1 MDKEEALEIISMI
14 IDGLDPFD
22 EDDPSKKLPEIN
34 PVTMRAVC
42 TVIMSLLSGEDR
54 KNLKSKYKTKKL
66 AELIESASGPLE
78 LYLKGKEKDKI
89 LKALFD
95 AKYNLQQ
102 AAQKL
107 GITHEELIKK
117 IDIHQMGEQISVRFL
132 WIVVEAD
139 FLELFEQ
146 GYWYKRISLD
156 EYLEILERNA
166 IQKAL
171 EKTNFNKTTT
181 AEKLGITFRSFRYK
195 LDKFRIEINLI
206 GYNLDDRVK
215 TDYFIHFQSKSLGE
229 FIKSVEKKMLELA
242 LQKTDNNITSAAEL
256 LGISFRSLRYR
267 IDHLDIKAN

>member
-22 EDDPSKKLPEIN
+22 EDGPSKKLPEIN

-54 KNLKSKYKTKKL
+54 KDLKSKYKTKKL

-78 LYLKGKEKDKI
+78 LYLKEKEKNKI
-89 LKALFD
+89 LGALFE

-102 AAQKL
+102 ATQKL

-117 IDIHQMGEQISVRFL
+117 IDIHQMGDQILLRVL

-139 FLELFEQ
+139 FLEFSGQ
-146 GYWYKRISLD
+146 GYWSLD
-156 EYLEILERNA
+156 RYLEILESNA

-171 EKTNFNKTTT
+171 KKANFNLTVA

-195 LDKFRIEINLI
+195 LDKFRIETNLI

-215 TDYFIHFQSKSLGE
+215 TDYFIHFQSKSLEE
-229 FIKSVEKKMLELA
+229 FIKSVEKKILELA
-242 LQKTDNNITSAAEL
+242 LQKTDNNITRAAEL
-256 LGISFRSLRYR
+256 LAISFRSLRYR
-267 IDHLDIKAN
+267 IDSLDIKAD

>member
-42 TVIMSLLSGEDR
+42 TAIMSLLSGKDM
-54 KNLKSKYKTKKL
+54 KDLKSKYKTKKL

-78 LYLKGKEKDKI
+78 LYLKEKEKDKI

-117 IDIHQMGEQISVRFL
+117 IDVHQMGEQILIKVLWFSV
-132 WIVVEAD
+132 EED
-139 FLELFEQ
+139 FFELFEQ
-146 GYWYKRISLD
+146 GGWISLD
-156 EYLEILERNA
+156 QYLEKLEINA

-171 EKTNFNKTTT
+171 EKANFNKTTA
-181 AEKLGITFRSFRYK
+181 AEKLGITFRSIRYK
-195 LDKFRIEINLI
+195 LDKLGIETNVN

-215 TDYFIHFQSKSLGE
+215 TDFFLFFQSKSLGE
-229 FIKSVEKKMLELA
+229 FIKSVEKKILELA
-242 LQKTDNNITSAAEL
+242 LQKTDNNITRAAEL
-256 LGISFRSLRYR
+256 LAISFRSLRYR
-267 IDHLDIKAN
+267 IDHLDIKAD